1 MREFH
6 EMSLRQEELTLESSA
21 HDSSTH
27 FGGQAPEPRTL
38 VDVFRSTALHFG
50 GQPAI
55 SDEGGELCYDEV
67 LRRVEDL
74 ADDLRRDGIGPGSRV
89 GVRVSSGRTDLYVA
103 ILAVL
108 FSGAAYVPVDRDDSE
123 ERARLVFDTA
133 GVHGILDEDGFHV
146 LRHSEIAQR
155 ELDIDDDAW
164 VIFTSGST
172 GTPKGV
178 AVSHRSAAALVD
190 SEARVFLQHSPL
202 GPGDRVMAGL
212 SVAFDASVEE
222 MWLAWRSGA
231 CLVPFSR
238 AEMRSGPDLAPLIAS
253 RGVTALSTVPSL
265 AQSLTA
271 SSLENVR
278 LVILGGES
286 CTEELAQRLL
296 SPKREVWNTYGPTEA
311 TVIATAA
318 LLRADSLI
326 TIGFPIPGAAVTVVD
341 ENDEPVEAGIS
352 GQLVIS
358 GTGLGRYLNETSTR
372 SNYRPVARLGWPRAY
387 FTGDFVQMTPAGL
400 RFIGRRDDQVKVA
413 GRRIELGEVEAAAA
427 SIRGVRAA
435 CAVVKRDSGGE
446 TRLVCY
452 VVADD
457 EFERPR
463 VQRELSRRLP
473 AGVVPTLGVVQ
484 EFPLKNSGKVDRDL
498 LPWPIHDVADE
509 RVFNDPEVNF
519 MAQKWREVLGPVSL
533 DEESHFFAPGGTSMS
548 AARLVVLLR
557 QRYASCSVADLY
569 QTPLLGELVQS
580 LVNRQDAAQ
589 RHKNPAHN
597 HRRAGRRQI
606 LLSAGLQALSSLR
619 WLATIALLNFLFH
632 LGGFGSTWSWPA
644 LALSSVAFLTM
655 PGRLVV
661 AGFLVRVVCAGISPG
676 SYRRAGVV
684 HIRMWAGERIADV
697 MDVADAA
704 GTPWMVFYA
713 RLIGCRVGRDV
724 VMSTTPPVTGFLD
737 VGDLA
742 SIEDGVDLSGWS
754 IYTDCIQIGRISV
767 GQGARLGARSVIGE
781 DVAIGPRANI
791 EMGSLVASD
800 VEPDTHVAGSPAR
813 RVEPSTDDWPPTE
826 FAPPSGDRSWLYT
839 LGVFVL
845 SMIDL
850 VALVPVVTLYV
861 LTGPGVQHSMASLT
875 WAIRWSI
882 PAIVLGLSTYATLVA
897 LVIRRA
903 AHYARPGVHPLNSRP
918 AFSSWLIERLSED
931 ARVVLF
937 PLYAS
942 ILTPWWMR
950 RLGMR
955 VGSNAEISTVT
966 GQLHLVNVGD
976 DTFLAD
982 DVVLA
987 PREIRRGWV
996 RLGTVE
1002 IGDRAFVGNSAIVR
1016 SGHHVPT
1023 DSLIGVSSESP
1034 RDARTQAAYLGV
1046 PALEFA
1052 HHATT
1057 GDLARTFRPTAS
1069 LRRARGAIEAL
1080 RLLPL
1085 LISYLAMEGT
1095 YFYGVLV
1102 ASRDPFLSALI
1113 EIAVLLFASSL
1124 AALAI
1129 TVVAKWLLIGR
1140 VRPSQHPL
1148 WSSFVWRD
1156 EVAWTFVESLARPWA
1171 SSTLIAT
1178 PIMNV
1183 FFRAMGA
1190 RIGSNVWCETWYL
1203 DDPDLVTLGDN
1214 VVIGRNA
1221 DLQTHLFHDRLL
1233 RLDHVRTA
1241 ENVTIGAN
1249 TYVLPGVDIGADAE
1263 INAGS
1268 LVTRDDHVPAR
1279 TSWWGN
1285 PVVAMD
1291 QTTQYA

>member
-1 MREFH
+1 
-6 EMSLRQEELTLESSA
+6 MSLRQEVQTLGASD
-21 HDSSTH
+21 HHGSTY
-27 FGGQAPEPRTL
+27 FGEKAPEPRTL
-38 VDVFRSTALHFG
+38 VDVFRSTALEFG
-50 GQPAI
+50 SQPAI
-55 SDEGGELCYDEV
+55 SDESGEICYDEV
-67 LRRVEDL
+67 LQRVEGL
-74 ADDLRRDGIGPGSRV
+74 ADHLRRDGIGPGSRV
-89 GVRVSSGRTDLYVA
+89 GVRLSSGRSSLYIA

-108 FSGAAYVPVDRDDSE
+108 FAGAAYVPVDRDDSE
-123 ERARLVFDTA
+123 ERARLVFETA
-133 GVHGILDEDGFHV
+133 DVDGILDDDGFHV
-146 LRHSEIAQR
+146 LHQTESADR
-155 ELDIDDDAW
+155 EPRIDDDAW

-222 MWLAWRSGA
+222 MWLGWRSGA

-238 AEMRSGPDLAPLIAS
+238 AEMRSGPDLAPLIVS
-253 RGVTALSTVPSL
+253 RGITALSTVPSL
-265 AQSLTA
+265 AQSLA
-271 SSLENVR
+271 GSVLESVR

-296 SPKREVWNTYGPTEA
+296 SPDREVWNTYGPTEA

-318 LLRADSLI
+318 LLRPNSPV

-341 ENDEPVEAGIS
+341 ENDEPVEAGVS

-358 GTGLGRYLNETSTR
+358 GAGLGRYLNESATR
-372 SNYRPVARLGWPRAY
+372 SSYRPVAKLGWPRAY
-387 FTGDFVQMTPAGL
+387 FTGDYVQLTTDGL

-435 CAVVKRDSGGE
+435 CAVVKKDSDGGA
-446 TRLVCY
+446 RLVCY
-452 VVADD
+452 VVADG
-457 EFERPR
+457 EFEKAR

-473 AGVVPTLGVVQ
+473 AGVVPTLGVVA
-484 EFPLKNSGKVDRDL
+484 EFPLKNSGKIDRDL
-498 LPWPIHDVADE
+498 LPWPIHDVSDE
-509 RVFNDPEVNF
+509 RVFNDPDVNF
-519 MAQKWREVLGPVSL
+519 VAQRWREVLGPVSL
-533 DEESHFFAPGGTSMS
+533 DEESHFFALGGTSMS
-548 AARLVVLLR
+548 AARLVVMLR

-569 QTPLLGELVQS
+569 QTPLLGELS
-580 LVNRQDAAQ
+580 EALVNRQDAAQ
-589 RHKNPAHN
+589 RLKNPAHN

-606 LLSAGLQALSSLR
+606 LLSAGLQALASLR

-661 AGFLVRVVCAGISPG
+661 AGVLIRVVSAGISPG
-676 SYRRAGVV
+676 SYRRAGLV
-684 HIRMWAGERIADV
+684 HIRMWASERVADV
-697 MDVADAA
+697 MDVADAT

-724 VMSTTPPVTGFLD
+724 VLSTTPPVTGFLD

-742 SIEDGVDLSGWS
+742 TIEDGVDLSGWS
-754 IYTDCIQIGRISV
+754 IYSDCIQIGRISV
-767 GQGARLGARSVIGE
+767 GEGARLGARSVIGE
-781 DVAIGPRANI
+781 DVAVGSGASV
-791 EMGSLVASD
+791 EMGSLVTHD
-800 VEPDTHVAGSPAR
+800 VEPDTHVAGSPSR
-813 RVEPSTDDWPPTE
+813 RTE
-826 FAPPSGDRSWLYT
+826 SPADNWPSGAIASQSGNWSWLYM

-845 SMIDL
+845 SVIDV
-850 VALVPVVTLYV
+850 VALVPVVTLYL

-875 WAIRWSI
+875 WAIRWSV
-882 PAIVLGLSTYATLVA
+882 PAIVLGLSTYATLVS
-897 LVIRRA
+897 LVMRRA
-903 AHYARPGVHPLNSRP
+903 ARYARPGVYPLNSRP
-918 AFSSWLIERLSED
+918 AFYSWLIERLSED

-966 GQLHLVNVGD
+966 GQLHLVSAGD
-976 DTFLAD
+976 DIFLAD

-987 PREIRRGWV
+987 PREICRGWV
-996 RLGTVE
+996 LLGTVE
-1002 IGDRAFVGNSAIVR
+1002 IGDRAFVGNSSIVR
-1016 SGHHVPT
+1016 SGHHVPN

-1034 RDARTQAAYLGV
+1034 LHARERAAYLGV

-1057 GDLARTFRPTAS
+1057 GDTERTFRPTAA

-1102 ASRDPFLSALI
+1102 ASRDSFLSALV
-1113 EIAVLLFASSL
+1113 EIAVVLFMSSL
-1124 AALAI
+1124 AALTI

-1156 EVAWTFVESLARPWA
+1156 ELAWTFVESLARPWA
-1171 SSTLIAT
+1171 SSTLIGT

-1214 VVIGRNA
+1214 VVIGRNS

-1233 RLDHVRTA
+1233 RLDHVRIA

-1249 TYVLPGVDIGADAE
+1249 TYVLPGVTIGSDAE
-1263 INAGS
+1263 ISPGS